1 MAHSDTAR
9 QVFARELGW
18 IADPAIHQFVLDVF
32 DKFGH
37 DFFWARPASLTGKY
51 HPKAS
56 QGPGG
61 LIRHVRLA
69 CYWGNELNRALLMD
83 VKEKPPTGKVGGKY
97 GDVIV
102 AALILHDLMKEGDP
116 TLAANADR
124 LGFPGSKLIG
134 GCHGVDLANAIWN
147 RMLNRQGTQEQI
159 LILYGIAAHMGIWTL
174 PPEYVPSNIPG
185 DLARA
190 ICQVVHLADYAASR
204 KVDDEVE
211 GLARDIPGMP
221 AVSAA

>member
-18 IADPAIHQFVLDVF
+18 ISDPAIQQFVLDVF

-37 DFFWARPASLTGKY
+37 DYFWTRPASLSGKY
-51 HPKAS
+51 HPRVS

-69 CYWGNELNRALLMD
+69 CFHGYGWNRALLMD
-83 VKEKPPTGKVGGKY
+83 VKEKSPPNKVGGKY
-97 GDVIV
+97 GDVVI

-116 TLAANADR
+116 TLAGNPERMGYA
-124 LGFPGSKLIG
+124 GTSLIG

-147 RMLNRQGTQEQI
+147 RMLNQQGTPEQI
-159 LILYGIAAHMGIWTL
+159 LILYGIGGHMGIWTK
-174 PPEYVPSNIPG
+174 PPEWVPSNIPG
-185 DLARA
+185 ALASA
-190 ICQVVHLADYAASR
+190 ISQVVHAADYAASR
-204 KVDDEVE
+204 KVDEEVE
-211 GLARDIPGMP
+211 RLAREIPGMP
-221 AVSAA
+221 EVSAA